1 MCIRDRVQVADVRLD
16 TPLFHLP
23 DSSSLMD
30 SRDNICLLYTSCPAG
45 TVLLKIPYRFFVRRR
60 PPSSRVLHLIGDKT
74 VDGGRRRCPYRP
86 YPCLLYTSR
95 YASPALA
102 AASYPFV
109 DLPSG
114 DTLRCKL
121 FPADK
126 FYKISLY
133 FDGRIKYNE
142 VND

>member
-1 MCIRDRVQVADVRLD
+1 MLAY
-16 TPLFHLP
+16 
-23 DSSSLMD
+23 SLGEC
-30 SRDNICLLYTSCPAG
+30 R
-45 TVLLKIPYRFFVRRR
+45 
-60 PPSSRVLHLIGDKT
+60 SSRQNVGFRSHGLFQIIQGTLRRLRF
-74 VDGGRRRCPYRP
+74 GRCRANVHWTFC
-86 YPCLLYTSR
+86 T
-95 YASPALA
+95 PALA

-133 FDGRIKYNE
+133 FDGRVKYNE
-142 VND
+142 VDDKSEVAYCIGKEKLWTEW